1 MFLGKIKLENILS
14 FKDAELELRPLNVL
28 IGANASGKSN
38 LIRALGLVKSLPR
51 DMQKEISDGGGPAA
65 WINRKTNGI
74 ARITLSQLEGFAS
87 YTMAFKVTV
96 QTYEIVEEF
105 APGVFRR
112 DFGKLNIPGNN
123 PDADLAER
131 TRVRETFN
139 LHEYLENEAKLAAL
153 LLSSQQSVLTQVRIP
168 GRPIAALAGLLDG
181 IRLYREFKTG
191 PGTQARLGINASALA
206 EFLSE
211 DGSNLAL
218 VLNELNLQSS
228 LKRVNEVL
236 HRFCDFL
243 TDVVP
248 ATRGGITQLYVREEG
263 VAEAFAAASLSDGT
277 LRLLC
282 LLAALLCPT
291 PPPLVCIEEP
301 EMGMHPDAIRM
312 IADLLVEA
320 SSRTQLIVTTHS
332 PALVD
337 ALSDQPESVVVC
349 ERDFDGF
356 TEFRRLQSADLD
368 AWLERYS
375 LGELWQKGEIGGN
388 RW

>member
-1 MFLGKIKLENILS
+1 MFLAKIKLENILS

-38 LIRALGLVKSLPR
+38 LIRAFGLVKSLPN
-51 DMQKEISDGGGPAA
+51 DLQKEISDGGGPGA

-74 ARITLSQLEGFAS
+74 ARITLSQLNGFVS
-87 YTMAFKVTV
+87 YTVALKTV
-96 QTYEIVEEF
+96 AQTYEIVEEF
-105 APGVFRR
+105 APMVFRR
-112 DFGKLNIPGNN
+112 DLAKLSIPGNN
-123 PDADLAER
+123 PDADRAEIM
-131 TRVRETFN
+131 RVRETFN
-139 LHEYLENEAKLAAL
+139 LRDHLENEAKLATL
-153 LLSSQQSVLTQVRIP
+153 LLSTQQSVLAQVRIP
-168 GRPIAALAGLLDG
+168 GHLIGSLASALQG

-191 PGTQARLGINASALA
+191 PGTQARQGIASSALA
-206 EFLSE
+206 GYLSE

-218 VLNELNLQSS
+218 VLNELNLINS
-228 LKRVNEVL
+228 LKHANEAL
-236 HRFCDFL
+236 HRFSDLF
-243 TDVVP
+243 TEVV
-248 ATRGGITQLYVREEG
+248 ALTRGGTTQLYVREEG
-263 VAEAFAAASLSDGT
+263 VGEPFAATSLSDGT

-282 LLAALLCPT
+282 LLAVLLDPA

-301 EMGMHPDAIRM
+301 EVGMHPDAIRM

-320 SSRTQLIVTTHS
+320 SSKTQLIVTTHS

-349 ERDFDGF
+349 ERNFDGF
-356 TEFRRLQSADLD
+356 TEFRRLKNTDLD

-388 RW
+388 PW